1 MKGKHVAGTGG
12 RRRASLL
19 GIAILAGI
27 ALVVLAAH
35 LLLAWRLDTKHLRRR
50 LETAVAAGTDS
61 LYLVRIGSSHF
72 SLLGRSFRITG
83 LELYPDTAAF
93 RRRAKAGPELEP
105 HTRYVFSAA
114 SFRAEGIGLWRFFRR
129 QISVSSA
136 TIDSLHLEILVDRTK
151 ALGPQTPVKLPHQSL
166 QTGKPLHIEQLRL
179 EHSEILFSERAIDGS
194 RFGTIPFTELE
205 AVITNFSNDP
215 LLMSRAKAC
224 EIDVRGRFAGAAPLL
239 VRFEYD
245 LSAPRLNLA
254 YRGSIGRM
262 SAKALNPFLVSME
275 GVRIRDG
282 QLDSA
287 AFQVDVR
294 DDVAR
299 GQLLLLYHD
308 LEIETLDKVTRD
320 RDLSDA
326 LNTFIFNHF
335 KLDTHNPHEGK
346 PPLLAPLQHR
356 RLPETP
362 LFKFIW
368 LTLRDGVFQTLGL

>member
-1 MKGKHVAGTGG
+1 MKGKHVAGAEG
-12 RRRASLL
+12 RRRSGLL
-19 GIAILAGI
+19 VIAILAGI

-35 LLLAWRLDTKHLRRR
+35 LLLAWRLDTAHLRRR
-50 LETAVAAGTDS
+50 LEAAVAAGTDS

-83 LELYPDTAAF
+83 FELYPDTAAF
-93 RRRAKAGPELEP
+93 RRRAKAGLELEP
-105 HTRYVFSAA
+105 HTRYVVRAA
-114 SFRAEGIGLWRFFRR
+114 SLRADGIGLWGFFRR
-129 QISVSSA
+129 QISINSA
-136 TIDSLHLEILVDRTK
+136 AVDSLQMEILVDRTK
-151 ALGPQTPVKLPHQSL
+151 ALGPQTAVKLPHQSL
-166 QTGKPLHIEQLRL
+166 QAGKPFRLGRLRI
-179 EHSEILFSERAIDGS
+179 EHSELRFSERAIDGS
-194 RFGTIPFTELE
+194 RFGTIPFTELN
-205 AVITNFSNDP
+205 AVISNVSNDP
-215 LLMSRAKAC
+215 LRMSAATPC
-224 EIDVRGRFAGAAPLL
+224 EIDVRALFAGAAPLR

-245 LSAPRLNLA
+245 LAAPQLNLT
-254 YRGSIGRM
+254 YRGSIGPM
-262 SAKALNPFLVSME
+262 SVKALNKFLVSME

-287 AFQVDVR
+287 DFKVEVR

-308 LEIETLDKVTRD
+308 LEIETLDKITRD

-335 KLDTHNPHEGK
+335 KLDTHNPHSGK
-346 PPLLAPLQHR
+346 PPLLAPLLHR

>member
-1 MKGKHVAGTGG
+1 MSRRSG
-12 RRRASLL
+12 RTL
-19 GIAILAGI
+19 IAILAGI
-27 ALVVLAAH
+27 AIVVLAAH
-35 LLLAWRLDTKHLRRR
+35 LLLAWRFNTAHLRQR
-50 LETAVAAGTDS
+50 LEVAVAAGTDS
-61 LYLVRIGSSHF
+61 MYLVRIGSSHF

-83 LELYPDTAAF
+83 FELYPDTAAF
-93 RRRAKAGPELEP
+93 TRRAQAGREE
-105 HTRYVFSAA
+105 HTRYVVRAA
-114 SFRAEGIGLWRFFRR
+114 SLRADGIGLWRFFRR
-129 QISVSSA
+129 QISISA
-136 TIDSLHLEILVDRTK
+136 VGIDSLQMEILVDRTK
-151 ALGPQTPVKLPHQSL
+151 PAGPQTPIKLPHQSL
-166 QTGKPLHIEQLRL
+166 QTGKPLLIDRLRI
-179 EHSEILFSERAIDGS
+179 EHSELRFSERAIDGS

-205 AVITNFSNDP
+205 AVISNVSNDP
-215 LLMSRAKAC
+215 LRMSSARPC
-224 EIDVRGRFAGAAPLL
+224 TIDVRARFAGAAPLL

-245 LSAPRLNLA
+245 FSAPRLNLA

-262 SAKALNPFLVSME
+262 SVKALNPFLVSME

-287 AFQVDVR
+287 DFKIDVR

-335 KLDTHNPHEGK
+335 KLDTHNPHSGK
-346 PPLLAPLQHR
+346 PPRLAPLLHR